1 MLNEQK
7 KVLREKVQGL
17 EAKVLQLER
26 AFFEKDVPLFSN
38 FSNNQKIGFFL
49 KKIL

>member
-1 MLNEQK
+1 MSNQQK
-7 KVLREKVQGL
+7 QILREKVQGL

-38 FSNNQKIGFFL
+38 IATMGIFN
-49 KKIL
+49 KK